1 MHPLWDF
8 TDTTGGEPVSARD
21 TRKQFDDIVG
31 HLAAEDPALARP
43 VRMIPRRVLLTALAV
58 AGALLW
64 AGLSVLMVVWGAAG
78 VVLTCVVVATAI
90 AVGRACRKACVTD
103 EWIIRYRRVGARWGR
118 QDHDHVFDR

>member
-1 MHPLWDF
+1 MDPPGKF
-8 TDTTGGEPVSARD
+8 TDTTGGEPMSARD

-43 VRMIPRRVLLTALAV
+43 VRMIPRRVLLTVLTV
-58 AGALLW
+58 VGALIW

-90 AVGRACRKACVTD
+90 GVGVVRAHQYQER
-103 EWIIRYRRVGARWGR
+103 
-118 QDHDHVFDR
+118 